1 MRKKAKIDE
10 GEEILTVYKILG
22 SENKLCEDVEITP
35 DAGLM
40 LNKLGALSSPMMEYV
55 ITLNGLCNMKKQNL
69 TNMNT

>member
-1 MRKKAKIDE
+1 MRKRAKKD
-10 GEEILTVYKILG
+10 GVEEILTVYKVLG

-55 ITLNGLCNMKKQNL
+55 ITLNGLCNMKK
-69 TNMNT
+69 